1 MLIEFSVKNYLCFKD
16 WVTLSMVAS
25 PDKEHEEHTFDP
37 ETFPERLLKSC
48 VIYGANASGKSNLF
62 KAMSFM
68 RRFVVSSSKDRQVK
82 EKTGVTPFRL
92 STATEGEPS
101 EFEISF
107 ICEGIKYRYGFA
119 LDREKVHSEWL
130 FHVPVT
136 REANLFERKGNKFK
150 ISGRFREGK
159 GLKDKTRDN
168 ALFLSVAAQFNGEIS
183 TKILKW
189 FYNFNAISGLQGYTP
204 VTFKMMDTGYS
215 EKIGKFIKI
224 ADLGIE
230 GLSKRILKPSEI
242 DQDFLEFLKVKID
255 GFDEELTEVEMK
267 IPEIQYHHKKFDDEN
282 TQVSIEKFSSNNE
295 SEGTQRLFSLAGPI
309 IDTLEEGNILVVDE
323 LDCSLHFLIILEI
336 LRMFHSKHN
345 KCAQLIFNCHNTNLL
360 SNKLFRRD
368 QIYFIEK
375 DCFGSSDLYSL
386 YDFKDGDEKVRKDSS
401 FAKNYV
407 TGKFGAV
414 PHTGDFEELLL
425 SQKGFDNGTERIEE
439 DKNI

>member
-16 WVTLSMVAS
+16 WVILSMVAS
-25 PDKEHEEHTFDP
+25 SDSEHEDHTFSVDN
-37 ETFPERLLKSC
+37 FPEKLLKSC
-48 VIYGANASGKSNLF
+48 VVYGANASGKSNLF
-62 KAMSFM
+62 KAMDFM
-68 RRFVVSSSKDRQVK
+68 RDFVISSSKDRQVK

-107 ICEGIKYRYGFA
+107 ICEGRKYRYGFA

-130 FHVPVT
+130 FYVPKR

-150 ISGRFREGK
+150 ISGRFNEGK

-183 TKILKW
+183 TKILNW
-189 FYNFNAISGLQGYTP
+189 FYNFHIVSDINKITP
-204 VTFKMMDTGYS
+204 ATINMMDLGYS
-215 EKIGKFIKI
+215 EKISKFIKI

-230 GLSKRILKPSEI
+230 GLSKKESIPSEI
-242 DQDFLEFLKVKID
+242 AEDFVEFLTEKIKGIFN
-255 GFDEELTEVEMK
+255 GFDEESIKVSIVETEL
-267 IPEIQYHHKKFDDEN
+267 QYHHKKFDDED

-295 SEGTQRLFSLAGPI
+295 SEGTRRLFSLAGPI
-309 IDTLEEGNILVVDE
+309 INTLDEGNILVVDE
-323 LDCSLHFLIILEI
+323 LDGSLHFLIILEI

-345 KCAQLIFNCHNTNLL
+345 IYAQLIFNCHNTNLL

-375 DCFGSSDLYSL
+375 DCFGSSHLYSL
-386 YDFKDGDEKVRKDSS
+386 YDFKDGDEKIRKDSS
-401 FAKNYV
+401 FGKKYV
-407 TGKFGAV
+407 MGKFGAV

-425 SQKGFDNGTERIEE
+425 SQKGFDNGTERVE
-439 DKNI
+439 